1 MALSKQRQ
9 PTVFLS
15 TTQTNILFAAN
26 TSGLD
31 ISNINIVNVGNSQ
44 QSLFLGIVP
53 TGQSL
58 GTGSAFLWNVPI
70 GASGFLNISVP
81 CFLNSG
87 DALMGSGNPGLG
99 VYTSYLKL
107 N

>member
-1 MALSKQRQ
+1 MAISKQRQ
-9 PTVFLS
+9 PTTFVS
-15 TTQTNILFAAN
+15 TVQTNILFATN
-26 TSGLD
+26 TSGID
-31 ISNINIVNVGNSQ
+31 ISNIQIVNVGNSQ
-44 QSLFLGIVP
+44 QQIFLGIVP

-58 GTGSAFLWNVPI
+58 GTGNAFVWNVPI

-81 CFLNSG
+81 CFLSSG